1 MLMDNT
7 VMIRRGWPNDGAIE
21 RAEPIK
27 AGVTLY
33 NGDWVTKYTDGT
45 VWKVGA
51 RSGTPAL
58 GSNNVGLV
66 VAGNGDSASCA
77 NTNEAVVLWGNFIAD
92 ISNYDNTQT
101 YAPGNA
107 VTAVNGV
114 LTLATAASGTGSTY
128 APGDPIV
135 GYVLNVVAASTSGY
149 GSPTTAHI
157 TVEVA

>member
-1 MLMDNT
+1 MDNT
-7 VMIRRGWPNDGAIE
+7 VMIRRGWPNDGTIE

-27 AGVTLY
+27 SGVTLQ
-33 NGDWVTKYTDGT
+33 NGDWVAKYTDGT
-45 VWKVGA
+45 VYKVGA

-58 GSNNVGLV
+58 GANNVGLV

-101 YAPGNA
+101 YVPGNF

-114 LTLATAASGTGSTY
+114 LTLATASSGTGSTY
-128 APGDPIV
+128 APGDPVV
-135 GYVLNVVAASTSGY
+135 GIVLNVVAAAT
-149 GSPTTAHI
+149 GSNPQTAHI
-157 TVEVA
+157 TVQVA